1 MGPFLFSILLS
12 AFSCT
17 KDSHFWEQ
25 GSRSEAPKR
34 STIAEIFQRDG
45 VSSPPPNPTPPE
57 RRQPVLD
64 HKENRS
70 FTQSART
77 IPDGAADALR
87 ISTFHGCYD
96 GNTCIFDLAGLP
108 PVFGRKITVRLIG
121 IHTPELKARCEL
133 ERAKALQAKRF
144 IEEMILGAKDV
155 RIVEAT
161 RDTHFRL
168 LARLSVDGEDAG
180 GKLVEAE
187 LAVKHGGGPKSMD
200 WCSNVP

>member
-1 MGPFLFSILLS
+1 MGLFLFSILLS
-12 AFSCT
+12 VFSCT
-17 KDSHFWEQ
+17 KDSQFWGQ

-45 VSSPPPNPTPPE
+45 VSSPSPNSTPPE
-57 RRQPVLD
+57 RRQPVVED
-64 HKENRS
+64 EENRS
-70 FTQSART
+70 LAQSAWT

-87 ISTFHGCYD
+87 IATFHGCYD
-96 GNTCIFDLAGLP
+96 GNTCMFDLAGLP
-108 PVFGRKITVRLIG
+108 PVFGKKITVRLMG

-144 IEEMILGAKDV
+144 IEEMIVRAKEV
-155 RIVEAT
+155 RIVEAK

-168 LARLSVDGEDAG
+168 LARLSVDGKDAG

-187 LAVKHGGGPKSMD
+187 LAVKYGDDLKSMD
-200 WCSNVP
+200 WCSSKP